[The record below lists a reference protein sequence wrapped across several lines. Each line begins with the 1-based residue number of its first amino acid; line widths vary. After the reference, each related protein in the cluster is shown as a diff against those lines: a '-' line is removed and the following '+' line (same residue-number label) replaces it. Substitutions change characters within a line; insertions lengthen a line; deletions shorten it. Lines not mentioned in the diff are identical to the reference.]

1 MANRGEVSF
10 YQQMSRVA
18 KCFYDG
24 KGNKRVIPATMIL
37 DNLYG
42 TDAGNQV
49 IAVLEQVVD
58 FAMDKQAGV
67 FSQAVK
73 SYYVQDLRQTQFARK
88 IGMSFNS
95 FHTQLQRGKNA
106 VTNLFGEDVLM
117 DLTGANGVIVF
128 NGEFRNKTRLA
139 EYRSKLIRASKR
151 ERALY
156 KYVSIKF
163 GAEEAKCEYKE
174 FDDYSWRVGF
184 ELLSSTT
191 PIGKQLILQRL
202 LGDVTIPKNT
212 HTDTAHDVE
221 LKGFIGYINYL
232 LNVDNELLQANDVS
246 RKAQLEQ
253 LISLNETLA
262 G

>member
-24 KGNKRVIPATMIL
+24 KGNKRAIPATMIL

-95 FHTQLQRGKNA
+95 FHT
-106 VTNLFGEDVLM
+106 
-117 DLTGANGVIVF
+117 LTGANGVIVF

-151 ERALY
+151 EKALY

-202 LGDVTIPKNT
+202 LGDVTIPENT

-246 RKAQLEQ
+246 RKTQLEQ
-253 LISLNETLA
+253 LISLNENLA